1 MPFVDWVHEEGVKPV
16 SCEHII
22 ASNRIKIAGS
32 VDFIGYDSDDKLFL
46 ADYKCR
52 TNTKG
57 KAKCYDKD
65 CQQLGIEAYMLM
77 KERKLDYLP
86 GCISVIID
94 CDTKK
99 HHHKVWND
107 KELDKGIKV
116 AKKCAELY
124 WLLRM

>member
-1 MPFVDWVHEEGVKPV
+1 M
-16 SCEHII
+16 
-22 ASNRIKIAGS
+22 
-32 VDFIGYDSDDKLFL
+32 
-46 ADYKCR
+46 YKR
-52 TNTKG
+52 QG

>member
-1 MPFVDWVHEEGVKPV
+1 
-16 SCEHII
+16 
-22 ASNRIKIAGS
+22 
-32 VDFIGYDSDDKLFL
+32 
-46 ADYKCR
+46 
-52 TNTKG
+52 
-57 KAKCYDKD
+57 
-65 CQQLGIEAYMLM
+65 M

-99 HHHKVWND
+99 HNHKVWNA